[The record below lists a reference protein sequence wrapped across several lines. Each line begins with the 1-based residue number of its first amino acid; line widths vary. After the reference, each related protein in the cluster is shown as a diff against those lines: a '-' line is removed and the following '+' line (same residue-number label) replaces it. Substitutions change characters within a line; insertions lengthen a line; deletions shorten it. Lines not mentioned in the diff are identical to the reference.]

1 MRKVIL
7 CRIGWMTYY
16 EGSKP
21 DDPKPKGGGSYN
33 VKHTGLEAYN
43 FKKIN
48 KQFFGYVTAPGYKLN
63 LRRIDPTVKKNT
75 IHNGLVIFIATK
87 PKKGGQVVI
96 GWYKNAKLF
105 DVEQE
110 DDTGQRDNFR
120 YNIVASI
127 KDAVLLPTYLRTFK
141 VPAGTGG
148 IGQANVAYLLNDDGT
163 AKKLP
168 WFKSLQEYIDT
179 YNGINLVT
187 DPEAEFV
194 EDLRGILEKEE
205 AKRSGQGILISAPI
219 RKAVEKR
226 AMKCATDYYEGKKY
240 RVEDVSSKKSY
251 DLLCIKGK
259 DIKYVEVKGT
269 QGRCER
275 IFVTRNEVKHAL
287 KYKNNTALFIQYNI
301 KVNCHG
307 RKIKAVG
314 GKFKTI
320 SPWKI
325 KKSRLKALGYVYEL

>member
-16 EGSKP
+16 EGPKS

-48 KQFFGYVTAPGYKLN
+48 KRFFGYVTTPGYKLN
-63 LRRIDPTVKKNT
+63 LRRIDPTVKENT
-75 IHNGLVIFIATK
+75 LRNVLVIFIATK
-87 PKKGGQVVI
+87 PKKGGQVVL

-110 DDTGQRDNFR
+110 DNAGQRDSFR
-120 YNIVASI
+120 YNMVASI

-148 IGQANVAYLLNDDGT
+148 IGQANVAYFLNGDGI

-168 WFKSLQEYIDT
+168 WFNSLQEYIDT
-179 YNGINLVT
+179 YDGVNLIT
-187 DPEAEFV
+187 DPEAEFM
-194 EDLRGILEKEE
+194 EELQDILEKKE
-205 AKRSGQGILISAPI
+205 AKRAGQGFLISGPI

-226 AMKCATDYYEGKKY
+226 AMICATDYYKGKKY

-251 DLLCIKGK
+251 DLLCVKDK
-259 DIKYVEVKGT
+259 DIMHVEVKGT

-275 IFVTRNEVKHAL
+275 IFVTRNEVKHVL

-314 GKFKTI
+314 GMFKTI